1 MSTYITRVIEV
12 KLPDIAGEVW
22 KEEKLQDVEVFYDHM
37 VYKVNSDHDFP
48 YRVWIPDEDY
58 DDETE
63 SRIGHWEKSKECK
76 WSWHLVKYWSDY
88 RYGYHDTSKPADL
101 YLKAGETLK
110 AVKEITDF
118 CDNGGSIRDKYLST
132 WYDYN
137 IKGRG
142 IAPDTDEETKKVMH
156 VDEKDYGCYGYTYV
170 LLSELETI
178 YEKDMESFKNDI
190 KEYFNKEEH
199 KTINKKLDKI
209 YNKLTGEPIPENTDE
224 QIDEEDIQT
233 FDYLFDE
240 VFWEIQTLKA
250 EIIKIYHTV
259 DQIYGFIPEDRIR
272 INYYYS

>member
-12 KLPDIAGEVW
+12 KLPDIDGVLY
-22 KEEKLQDVEVFYDHM
+22 KIQDLDGIKDLRDNMVFEITTEREY
-37 VYKVNSDHDFP
+37 P
-48 YRVWIPDEDY
+48 YMIWHAD
-58 DDETE
+58 T
-63 SRIGHWEKSKECK
+63 GQWEKSKECK

-88 RYGYHDTSKPADL
+88 KYGYHDTSKPADL

-142 IAPDTDEETKKVMH
+142 LAPDMDEETKKVMH

-240 VFWEIQTLKA
+240 VFWEIQTLNA

-272 INYYYS
+272 INYYFS